1 MLNHLIRLRD
11 GRAAHRLE
19 DSAGFSHYVAG
30 QAVTL
35 ADTEALLKLKPGPRR
50 SLSARFG
57 VQALAARLCPVEM
70 EDGTV
75 AIFALAEH
83 VGSDQADEL
92 ARRIAEAGLPAAH
105 PARYILNASLLLA
118 VARDAFTRQENPVE
132 NAYARGALAE
142 AFHEMVEWGV
152 LNGASDLHLN
162 VRLGEAESEVKY
174 TVCGRYI
181 APECFRRMPTGMLME
196 ILSVAWMDI
205 SGGNGAVF
213 DPRSEQQGSLSR
225 QYLGREVMLR
235 WASMA
240 AERGPSVCL
249 RILEKNR
256 MAEIPALEALGYPS
270 EQITLL
276 EQALNGSGG
285 AVVFAGTV
293 GSGKSTTL
301 ASLIA
306 RLPAGRK
313 VVTLEDPVEYTIPG
327 AIQNSIARRLDTEA
341 HEAFA
346 TKLRALKRSAM
357 TDVLLGEVRDRETG
371 RAFMD
376 LSGSGINVYT
386 TVHAPSVAL
395 ITERLASD
403 FIGVSRDFLAMP
415 GTLKLLV
422 WQALLPKLCQC
433 ARPMRLEA
441 RRDTAIARRLQAVSH
456 LFPGPS
462 EALRVR
468 NPEGCAQCRRQ
479 GVPELHGYE
488 GRSVVAEMMVPAL
501 QPDFSE
507 WVRNRGRGFVQPQLR
522 PALVNAM
529 NQAYRGMF
537 DPADIEERFH
547 GFDLEKSMREAQSR
561 QQGQPPAI
569 ARLQAAGAS

>member
-1 MLNHLIRLRD
+1 Y
-11 GRAAHRLE
+11 AA
-19 DSAGFSHYVAG
+19 A
-30 QAVTL
+30 QAVVL
-35 ADTEALLKLKPGPRR
+35 PDTEALLAMKPGLRR

-57 VQALAARLCPVEM
+57 VQGLAARLCPVEL
-70 EDGTV
+70 EDGSV

-83 VGSDQADEL
+83 VASDQADEL
-92 ARRIAEAGLPAAH
+92 ARRIALAGLRAAE
-105 PARYILNASLLLA
+105 PPRYILHASLLLA
-118 VARDAFTRQENPVE
+118 VARDAFGRQGGAADNPI
-132 NAYARGALAE
+132 ARGALAE
-142 AFHEMVEWGV
+142 AFHELVEWGV
-152 LNGASDLHLN
+152 TKGASDLHLN
-162 VRLGEAESEVKY
+162 VRLDAPESEIKY
-174 TVCGRYI
+174 TICGRYL

-327 AIQNSIARRLDTEA
+327 AIQNSIARRLDT
-341 HEAFA
+341 
-346 TKLRALKRSAM
+346 
-357 TDVLLGEVRDRETG
+357 
-371 RAFMD
+371 
-376 LSGSGINVYT
+376 
-386 TVHAPSVAL
+386 
-395 ITERLASD
+395 
-403 FIGVSRDFLAMP
+403 
-415 GTLKLLV
+415 
-422 WQALLPKLCQC
+422 
-433 ARPMRLEA
+433 
-441 RRDTAIARRLQAVSH
+441 
-456 LFPGPS
+456 
-462 EALRVR
+462 
-468 NPEGCAQCRRQ
+468 
-479 GVPELHGYE
+479 
-488 GRSVVAEMMVPAL
+488 
-501 QPDFSE
+501 
-507 WVRNRGRGFVQPQLR
+507 
-522 PALVNAM
+522 
-529 NQAYRGMF
+529 
-537 DPADIEERFH
+537 
-547 GFDLEKSMREAQSR
+547 
-561 QQGQPPAI
+561 
-569 ARLQAAGAS
+569 